1 MKKYQKYSKIE
12 TKIKKQ
18 VHKKNKAEKKVDT
31 EYKNIFYL
39 CCFSYI
45 FFLYHI
51 Y

>member
-31 EYKNIFYL
+31 ENKNIFYL

-45 FFLYHI
+45 Y
-51 Y
+51 